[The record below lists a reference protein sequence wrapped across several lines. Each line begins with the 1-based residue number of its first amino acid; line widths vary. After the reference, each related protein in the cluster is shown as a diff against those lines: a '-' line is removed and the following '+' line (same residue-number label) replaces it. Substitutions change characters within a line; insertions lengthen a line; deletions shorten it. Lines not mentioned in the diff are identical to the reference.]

1 MVNVVLRCAN
11 AKSQTQKNC
20 PTLQVPEDERLARL
34 QLNADRGDRH
44 VVTRL
49 GLEFLLMRVAVAV
62 VAMLA
67 LPMVV
72 VALRVI
78 LVVVLVVMVVLVVA
92 LPMVVVAL
100 RVILVVLVLVVM
112 GLVLVVMVLVFVVM
126 VLVVIMRVFFVVI
139 MRVFFVV
146 MVVFVIMVMVLVL
159 TLPVVVVA
167 FRMILMIMM
176 VVVVFFEEFGV
187 EIQRFFERKTIDVDQ
202 ILRIHLSVLA
212 LEMVGELGNSKQ
224 CCRHVCIK
232 RNPAGGHDCMIWL
245 QSPGTTA

>member
-67 LPMVV
+67 LPM
-72 VALRVI
+72 
-78 LVVVLVVMVVLVVA
+78 
-92 LPMVVVAL
+92 
-100 RVILVVLVLVVM
+100 
-112 GLVLVVMVLVFVVM
+112 
-126 VLVVIMRVFFVVI
+126 
-139 MRVFFVV
+139 
-146 MVVFVIMVMVLVL
+146 
-159 TLPVVVVA
+159 VVVA